1 MRFNEIR
8 QLVYILGAEV
18 RMSIQ
23 AIKLQELQNDL
34 KIKIRETTHS
44 IVKFPQTNYV

>member
-1 MRFNEIR
+1 MRFNEVR

-23 AIKLQELQNDL
+23 AIKLQELQNDSE
-34 KIKIRETTHS
+34 IKIREIMHS
-44 IVKFPQTNYV
+44 IVKFPQTNCV